1 MYLKY
6 EMGPYRVSWNIT
18 ALSLWILEFTSALKS
33 YYTRPLF
40 SCGIAAW
47 AFSLYRVGLKQT
59 LRSRSLDE
67 MMS

>member
-1 MYLKY
+1 MSN
-6 EMGPYRVSWNIT
+6 EMGRYRVSWNIT
-18 ALSLWILEFTSALKS
+18 ATSLWTLEFTSALES
-33 YYTRPLF
+33 CYERPLF
-40 SCGIAAW
+40 SCRIAAW

>member
-1 MYLKY
+1 
-6 EMGPYRVSWNIT
+6 MGRYRVNWNIT
-18 ALSLWILEFTSALKS
+18 ATSLWTPEFTSALKS
-33 YYTRPLF
+33 YYERHLF
-40 SCGIAAW
+40 SYRIAAW